1 MFYDE
6 LARFPNQL
14 FPKAS
19 GSGNMANDELAL
31 EAVMEDNQLVYW
43 VRKGMIPQNGYIVHL
58 RDLRIVYCNKFGS
71 PPPPQ
76 KKMQYC
82 DKLRKFPLRN
92 IEII

>member
-58 RDLRIVYCNKFGS
+58 RDTWI
-71 PPPPQ
+71 PPASN
-76 KKMQYC
+76 
-82 DKLRKFPLRN
+82 LGN
-92 IEII
+92 

>member
-31 EAVMEDNQLVYW
+31 EAVMEDNQLVY
-43 VRKGMIPQNGYIVHL
+43 
-58 RDLRIVYCNKFGS
+58 
-71 PPPPQ
+71 
-76 KKMQYC
+76 
-82 DKLRKFPLRN
+82 
-92 IEII
+92 